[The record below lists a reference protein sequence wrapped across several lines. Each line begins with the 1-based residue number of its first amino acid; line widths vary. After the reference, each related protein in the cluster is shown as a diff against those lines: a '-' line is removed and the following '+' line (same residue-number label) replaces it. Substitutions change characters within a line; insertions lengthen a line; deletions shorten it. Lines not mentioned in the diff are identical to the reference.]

1 MTPDDNSTS
10 PPWLHNPG
18 VDVAAEKDDP
28 NSNPAHDDEQTDDA
42 AISGEATATSGEATA
57 ISGEAT
63 ATSDEATATSA
74 EADVPT
80 PDAETVDPESADEP
94 EQAAGIL
101 PPVPDS
107 IEQTT
112 FAPQFGQE
120 QFGPFSPPPGGPP
133 GSFAPGGQFPPN
145 QGFPPG
151 GFPPPE
157 HGGPFAPGQGFPS
170 GGFAPPEHG
179 GPFAP
184 PGEQGQFPPPGEQSY
199 FPPPG
204 EQGQFAPPGGPNE
217 QGYFPP
223 PGGPNEQGYYPPPG
237 GPDGPGYFA
246 PPGEQGGFP
255 PPGGPGEQGHFPPSG
270 GNPAEQG
277 YFSRPGEPGR
287 FAPPGDPGQFG
298 PSGGSGEGG
307 YLPPSGGPAD
317 SGRFPPP
324 AGQYP
329 ADATEKYSA
338 APGDSNSFAP
348 ASYGEMRQET
358 PYGEVRQEIGADG
371 MVRRVFDEEQS
382 APSAQEQPGGA
393 GEQFS
398 WAPPP
403 LPPQPAAPPQPYQQP
418 QPSRDNWQGGPPQS
432 QPPTGFHQ
440 PPQLPG
446 PPGQSM
452 NELNLLKRARR
463 SPRSGWRK
471 AVHKVTGG
479 TINPGE
485 SPADI
490 IQRELVER
498 VNQPVRGDYRIAILS
513 LKGGVGKTTTTVGL
527 GSTFASSRGDRVI
540 AIDANPDLGTLAHR
554 VPRQTRSTVRNLLE
568 DQHISRYSDVR
579 AHTSQAP
586 SRLEVLASEQDP
598 AVSEAFSEADYRRAI
613 NILQQFYNIILTDC
627 GTGLMHSAMKGVLD
641 LASSLI
647 LVTSPAI
654 DGARSASATLDW
666 LEHHGYGKLVER
678 TVVVVNASR
687 RGASTVDLDQLRKL
701 FLDRTRAVQ
710 VVPFD
715 DHLAEGAEID
725 LELVGKPTRTAL
737 LELAAMVADDFG
749 YHVPQPPFPGPHT
762 QYSGPQGQYPG
773 PQGGYQQAQYPGS
786 QNPYPGQDP
795 YPSFDRYQG

>member
-1 MTPDDNSTS
+1 MTPNDNSTS
-10 PPWLHNPG
+10 PPWLQNHS
-18 VDVAAEKDDP
+18 VDVTAEQDDP
-28 NSNPAHDDEQTDDA
+28 TSNPAREEQA
-42 AISGEATATSGEATA
+42 
-57 ISGEAT
+57 
-63 ATSDEATATSA
+63 DEAEAAQA
-74 EADVPT
+74 EAGS
-80 PDAETVDPESADEP
+80 PDAESADSDAAHE
-94 EQAAGIL
+94 EQAAGIF

-112 FAPQFGQE
+112 FQPPYGQE
-120 QFGPFSPPPGGPP
+120 QGFGPYSPPQPGFAPGYGPP
-133 GSFAPGGQFPPN
+133 GSPYPPN
-145 QGFPPG
+145 QGFPGG
-151 GFPPPE
+151 GFPME
-157 HGGPFAPGQGFPS
+157 QGGPFVPPGEQNQFM
-170 GGFAPPEHG
+170 PPGEHG
-179 GPFAP
+179 QFPPPGEHGQFAP
-184 PGEQGQFPPPGEQSY
+184 PGEQGQFPPPGEQGQFAPPGEQGQFAPPGEQGQFPPPGEHGQ

-204 EQGQFAPPGGPNE
+204 EQGQFAPPGE
-217 QGYFPP
+217 
-223 PGGPNEQGYYPPPG
+223 PGQ
-237 GPDGPGYFA
+237 FA
-246 PPGEQGGFP
+246 PPGEGQFQPPGESGQFP
-255 PPGGPGEQGHFPPSG
+255 PPGD
-270 GNPAEQG
+270 PAG
-277 YFSRPGEPGR
+277 
-287 FAPPGDPGQFG
+287 FAQPTTGQYAAAPGDT
-298 PSGGSGEGG
+298 
-307 YLPPSGGPAD
+307 
-317 SGRFPPP
+317 
-324 AGQYP
+324 
-329 ADATEKYSA
+329 TEKYSS
-338 APGDSNSFAP
+338 APGGP
-348 ASYGEMRQET
+348 A

-371 MVRRVFDEEQS
+371 MVRRVFDEDQPPAAPPSPEQS
-382 APSAQEQPGGA
+382 GGG
-393 GEQFS
+393 GEQYS

-403 LPPQPAAPPQPYQQP
+403 LPPQQPPRPPQPSYQQP
-418 QPSRDNWQGGPPQS
+418 PQQQSGHDNWQGGPPQ
-432 QPPTGFHQ
+432 
-440 PPQLPG
+440 QLPSG
-446 PPGQSM
+446 FQPQHQMQPGHPGQSISD
-452 NELNLLKRARR
+452 LNLLKRTRR
-463 SPRSGWRK
+463 APRSGWRK

-479 TINPGE
+479 AINPGE
-485 SPADI
+485 APADVVH
-490 IQRELVER
+490 RELVDR
-498 VNQPVRGDYRIAILS
+498 VNEPVRGDYRIAILS

-613 NILQQFYNIILTDC
+613 GILQQFYNIILTDC

-725 LELVGKPTRTAL
+725 LELVGKPTRNAL

-773 PQGGYQQAQYPGS
+773 SQAPQGQYPGS
-786 QNPYPGQDP
+786 YPGQDP
-795 YPSFDRYQG
+795 YPSHDRYPGHQGY

>member
-1 MTPDDNSTS
+1 MTPNDNSTS
-10 PPWLHNPG
+10 PPWLQNPG

-28 NSNPAHDDEQTDDA
+28 NSNPAHDEQADDDA
-42 AISGEATATSGEATA
+42 ATA
-57 ISGEAT
+57 
-63 ATSDEATATSA
+63 SDEADAPAPDTESA
-74 EADVPT
+74 EP
-80 PDAETVDPESADEP
+80 EPESADEP
-94 EQAAGIL
+94 EQAAGIF

-112 FAPQFGQE
+112 FQPQFGQE
-120 QFGPFSPPPGGPP
+120 QFGPFSPPPGGPQ
-133 GSFAPGGQFPPN
+133 GSFAPGQYPPN

-157 HGGPFAPGQGFPS
+157 HGGPFA
-170 GGFAPPEHG
+170 A
-179 GPFAP
+179 
-184 PGEQGQFPPPGEQSY
+184 PGEQGQFPPPGDQGY

-204 EQGQFAPPGGPNE
+204 EQGQFAPPGGGPNE

-223 PGGPNEQGYYPPPG
+223 PNDQGYFPPHGGPNEH
-237 GPDGPGYFA
+237 GYFA
-246 PPGEQGGFP
+246 PPNEQGNFP
-255 PPGGPGEQGHFPPSG
+255 PPGGPGEQGHFPPPGEQGHFPPSG
-270 GNPAEQG
+270 NQGHFPPSGEQG
-277 YFSRPGEPGR
+277 YFPAPGEQGQFAPPGEPG
-287 FAPPGDPGQFG
+287 QFG
-298 PSGGSGEGG
+298 LSGGSGDRG
-307 YLPPSGGPAD
+307 YLPPSGG
-317 SGRFPPP
+317 SGESGQFPPP
-324 AGQYP
+324 TGQYP
-329 ADATEKYSA
+329 APTDATEKYSA
-338 APGDSNSFAP
+338 APGDPNSFAQS
-348 ASYGEMRQET
+348 SYGEVRQET
-358 PYGEVRQEIGADG
+358 AYGEVRQEIGPDG
-371 MVRRVFDEEQS
+371 MVRRVFDEEKSVPS
-382 APSAQEQPGGA
+382 APEQPGGA

-403 LPPQPAAPPQPYQQP
+403 LPPQPATPPQPYQP
-418 QPSRDNWQGGPPQS
+418 QPSRDNWQGGPPPQS

-446 PPGQSM
+446 PPGHSM

-479 TINPGE
+479 TVNPGE
-485 SPADI
+485 SPADVV
-490 IQRELVER
+490 QRELVER

-749 YHVPQPPFPGPHT
+749 YHVPQPPFPSPNT
-762 QYSGPQGQYPG
+762 QYSGPQGQYP
-773 PQGGYQQAQYPGS
+773 PAQQGGYTQAQYPRS